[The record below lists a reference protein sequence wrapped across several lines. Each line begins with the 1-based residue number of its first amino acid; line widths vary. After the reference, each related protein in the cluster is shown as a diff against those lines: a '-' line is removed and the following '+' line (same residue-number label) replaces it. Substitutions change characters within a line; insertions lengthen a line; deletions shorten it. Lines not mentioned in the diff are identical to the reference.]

1 MLRRRAADL
10 VFSPDRHRV
19 GKRRNVGQSVLLLG
33 GMLLILALCAWPL
46 WGWQGVLWALLGG
59 SLALLLTPSVSPEWL
74 LSLYRAREVQPR
86 ELPGLLRLVE
96 TLARR
101 AGLPASPRLFYIPSR
116 TLNAFAVGKPERA
129 CIAVTHGLLETLD
142 RRELAGVLA
151 HEVAHVMNR
160 DLWLMAL
167 ADTVSRLT
175 SLLSNLGL
183 ALLVLNLPLILA
195 GRTVVPWTT
204 VALLVFAPTAASLLQ
219 LALSRAREFDA
230 DLDGARLTGDP
241 AGLASALAKLER
253 RQGRFWEEVILPGRR
268 MPDPSLLRTHPPGRE
283 RIQRLLALY
292 APAAGQLPE
301 IGNVAYDLPR
311 YATAGLLAAPRLRWH
326 GLWY

>member
-1 MLRRRAADL
+1 
-10 VFSPDRHRV
+10 
-19 GKRRNVGQSVLLLG
+19 
-33 GMLLILALCAWPL
+33 
-46 WGWQGVLWALLGG
+46 
-59 SLALLLTPSVSPEWL
+59 
-74 LSLYRAREVQPR
+74 
-86 ELPGLLRLVE
+86 
-96 TLARR
+96 
-101 AGLPASPRLFYIPSR
+101 
-116 TLNAFAVGKPERA
+116 
-129 CIAVTHGLLETLD
+129 
-142 RRELAGVLA
+142 VLA

-268 MPDPSLLRTHPPGRE
+268 MPDPSLLRTHPPSRE
-283 RIQRLLALY
+283 RVQRLLALY
-292 APAAGQLPE
+292 APSAEQLPE